1 MRLQYCK
8 LLQFLE
14 SHIKRN
20 PEQKKG
26 PVTSDAV
33 QDLLHLIGTARLH
46 NVEKFIARKS
56 PRTLHPNRNSI
67 NAFAIKMS
75 EIYELELR
83 RCNAA
88 DFADL
93 LYLVVRLLHRYP
105 HILKIRLYMDG
116 VEQILL
122 S

>member
-1 MRLQYCK
+1 MRLQDCK

-14 SHIKRN
+14 CHIKRK

-93 LYLVVRLLHRYP
+93 LVRLLHRYP